1 MNALSCGKELSVS
14 WTFSSELLRQKQGN
28 RKATHDYDEQEESRN
43 ERAKN
48 TGEAAFLPQNF
59 PVYLLEINFLYAG
72 I

>member
-43 ERAKN
+43 ERDKN
-48 TGEAAFLPQNF
+48 ILERQHFYLKIFLF
-59 PVYLLEINFLYAG
+59 ISKK
-72 I
+72 